1 MAHDILI
8 VDDEADIRTMIADIL
23 QDEGYEVR
31 QAADADQALEAVK
44 SRQPSLVILDIWLEG
59 SRMDGLG
66 ILEILRHE
74 HPGLPVL
81 MISGHGT
88 VETAVAAIKKGAYD
102 FIEKP
107 FKTDRLLLT
116 VDRAVEAAKLRRE
129 NRELRIRAN
138 AVTDLIGKSSQVN
151 HLKLAIERVAPTNS
165 RVLITGA
172 PGSGKEVVA
181 RVLHEQSRRKDGPFV
196 VLNCAIMRPEHFEV
210 ELFGAE
216 QIAEGQPH
224 KIGLLEQAHGGT
236 LLLDEIADL
245 PLETQGKIV
254 RVLQEQT
261 FHRVG
266 GTQKIGVDVR
276 VIASSNRNLQEE
288 MQEGRMRQDLYYRL
302 NVVPLEVP
310 ALQERRDDIPVLLR
324 HFMNLASETTGLPA
338 REIGDDAMA
347 ALQAYEWPGNVRQ
360 LRNVIDWLLIM
371 AAEDPIRADMLPGEI
386 GSSAPDVVKWERGA
400 EIMSLPL
407 REAREVFER
416 EYLMAQVNRFGG
428 NISRTASYV
437 GMERSALHRK
447 LKSLGVQS
455 SDRLRAKTGGGAS
468 MVGGDGDMAT
478 PPTVN

>member
-172 PGSGKEVVA
+172 PGSA
-181 RVLHEQSRRKDGPFV
+181 RKW
-196 VLNCAIMRPEHFEV
+196 
-210 ELFGAE
+210 
-216 QIAEGQPH
+216 
-224 KIGLLEQAHGGT
+224 
-236 LLLDEIADL
+236 L
-245 PLETQGKIV
+245 PVFSTN
-254 RVLQEQT
+254 
-261 FHRVG
+261 
-266 GTQKIGVDVR
+266 
-276 VIASSNRNLQEE
+276 S
-288 MQEGRMRQDLYYRL
+288 
-302 NVVPLEVP
+302 P
-310 ALQERRDDIPVLLR
+310 A
-324 HFMNLASETTGLPA
+324 A
-338 REIGDDAMA
+338 
-347 ALQAYEWPGNVRQ
+347 
-360 LRNVIDWLLIM
+360 
-371 AAEDPIRADMLPGEI
+371 
-386 GSSAPDVVKWERGA
+386 
-400 EIMSLPL
+400 
-407 REAREVFER
+407 
-416 EYLMAQVNRFGG
+416 
-428 NISRTASYV
+428 RTA
-437 GMERSALHRK
+437 
-447 LKSLGVQS
+447 
-455 SDRLRAKTGGGAS
+455 RLWC
-468 MVGGDGDMAT
+468 
-478 PPTVN
+478 